1 MNIRNI
7 KKISE
12 EEYTCEYDHPQYGW
26 IPYTA
31 LKEGDTDVM
40 VEIFNICA
48 NTKNVEYDVE
58 SIKSGAEWELISS
71 CNEKVTVLETKYDN
85 REISLWNTKRT
96 EAEKILNGG
105 ESTLIETEAKIKSIS
120 PLEIARKIISKNDS
134 YNIKTVEMESIKY
147 NIKKE
152 FANASTLDQVSE
164 LKSKYRK
171 ILEGF

>member
-7 KKISE
+7 KKIDE
-12 EEYTCEYDHPQYGW
+12 NQYVCEYEHPQYGW

-31 LKEGDTDVM
+31 LEDGDTDVM
-40 VEIFNICA
+40 VEIFNICK
-48 NTKNVEYDVE
+48 NTKNVEYDIE
-58 SIKSGAEWELISS
+58 IIKSGAEWELISS
-71 CNEKVTVLETKYDN
+71 CNQKVAALETKYDK
-85 REISLWNTKRT
+85 REMSLWNTKRA

-105 ESTLIETEAKIKSIS
+105 TSTLIETEAKIKDIS
-120 PLEIARKIISKNDS
+120 PLEIARKIVDKNDN

-152 FANASTLDQVSE
+152 FANIETLDQVKTI
-164 LKSKYRK
+164 KSKYSK